1 MVPLGEFPTGRV
13 FWPRLPS
20 PVPVNRGEAAGT
32 PVAPLSGT
40 GDRET
45 KEGAMKAMLLA
56 GAVLGLVLGVS
67 GTSPEAAADRSPG
80 RQWAFAEI
88 TRITMVGDAW
98 LAPGHYLVV
107 HEHERAARGEAC
119 MRFFEVGTVSEG
131 PDEEVLA
138 FTCHPR
144 EAMKVDALTLTTHV
158 VMGNT
163 HGCTHAWGWMMD
175 VLTAIQFPGDAVE
188 YLVPERGPR

>member
-1 MVPLGEFPTGRV
+1 
-13 FWPRLPS
+13 
-20 PVPVNRGEAAGT
+20 
-32 PVAPLSGT
+32 
-40 GDRET
+40 
-45 KEGAMKAMLLA
+45 MKAMRLA
-56 GAVLGLVLGVS
+56 GAVLGLVLVAS
-67 GTSPEAAADRSPG
+67 GTGPGGAAEVSPG

-88 TRITMVGDAW
+88 TRTTLVGDAW

-119 MRFFEVGTVSEG
+119 MRFFEVGVASEG

-158 VMGNT
+158 AMGDT
-163 HGCTHAWGWMMD
+163 HGCTYAWGWTMD

-188 YLVPERGPR
+188 SLVPERGRADQ